1 MKPRILSAAR
11 LTFPLA
17 TAIAALLASPSAHAA
32 TLTWDNTAGGAINDG
47 AGAWHGAGLWNNAG
61 TPSASWTSGD
71 NAIFGNG
78 GVGGPVT
85 LASPTTV
92 GSLTINAFITTA
104 YTLGTSGQAITLNAG
119 ITKNASSAA
128 VSISSPLIL
137 GAAQTW
143 TNNSG
148 TNLTAAAGINNGGFL
163 LTIGGSGGTVMNTT
177 ANIISG
183 SGGLTK
189 NGTGMLTLGGA
200 GTNPVHT
207 YSGTT
212 TISAGILQVY
222 NMGTNGVPS
231 GNLTITGGV
240 LQDYFGNGGTF
251 SRALGSGT
259 GQVQITG
266 GTSGFSG
273 AGSTSSTFNIGGAAA
288 ELVWGSTFFSP
299 SVLALQSTN
308 VNVNGKMSLANK
320 IDLAG
325 TTRTITVLGGD
336 TTGGATLSGVIRTA
350 TGTAG
355 ITKTGVGNLILSAA
369 NTFNGA
375 TTISGGWLTLTNA
388 AALQNSAL
396 DTTASVTGTASVGL
410 RTTATTLT
418 LGGLTGNKNFAATG
432 GVFSSTT
439 GGYGTVTAL
448 TLNPATG
455 QTPSYSGIIANGAT
469 GTTLAKSGAGT
480 QSRV

>member
-1 MKPRILSAAR
+1 MKPRILSATR
-11 LTFPLA
+11 LSFALA
-17 TAIAALLASPSAHAA
+17 SAIAALLAAPAAHSA
-32 TLTWDNTAGGAINDG
+32 TVTWDANAAGAAQTDG
-47 AGAWHGAGLWNNAG
+47 AGAWLTANQWWNG
-61 TPSASWTSGD
+61 TANVNWTSGD

-78 GVGGPVT
+78 GVGGAVT

-183 SGGLTK
+183 SGGITK
-189 NGTGMLTLGGA
+189 SGAGLLTLGGA

-212 TISAGILQVY
+212 TISGGSLMVY
-222 NMGTNGVPS
+222 NMGTTGVPS
-231 GNLTITGGV
+231 GNLTINGGV

-273 AGSTSSTFNIGGAAA
+273 QGSTSSTFNIGGASAQ
-288 ELVWGSTFFSP
+288 LVWGSTFFNP

-308 VNVNGKMSLANK
+308 VNANGKMSLTNG
-320 IDLAG
+320 ISLAG
-325 TTRTITVLGGD
+325 TTRTITVQGGD
-336 TTGGATLSGVIRTA
+336 TTGGATLSGVITHRSEEHT
-350 TGTAG
+350 
-355 ITKTGVGNLILSAA
+355 SE
-369 NTFNGA
+369 
-375 TTISGGWLTLTNA
+375 
-388 AALQNSAL
+388 LQS
-396 DTTASVTGTASVGL
+396 
-410 RTTATTLT
+410 
-418 LGGLTGNKNFAATG
+418 
-432 GVFSSTT
+432 
-439 GGYGTVTAL
+439 
-448 TLNPATG
+448 PC
-455 QTPSYSGIIANGAT
+455 
-469 GTTLAKSGAGT
+469 
-480 QSRV
+480 